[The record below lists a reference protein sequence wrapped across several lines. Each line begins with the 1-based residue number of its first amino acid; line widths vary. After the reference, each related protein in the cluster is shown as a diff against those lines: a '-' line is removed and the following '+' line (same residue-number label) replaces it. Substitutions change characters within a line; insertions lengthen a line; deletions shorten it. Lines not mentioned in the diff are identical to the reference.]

1 MVEWLP
7 SLGRGAERMIKET
20 VCYGCAYRF
29 KYRTEQKTTRCPI
42 CGELYVVD
50 DIWPIEE
57 MFKEGDE

>member
-1 MVEWLP
+1 
-7 SLGRGAERMIKET
+7 MIKET